1 MVSLF
6 GDLDSRDLFE
16 TKYYLVSLT
25 YLISMWQKIIIISD
39 QNEKK
44 VLGKDLGAEAET
56 VQSLLETDVFTARTV
71 VRGMA
76 CVEEV

>member
-1 MVSLF
+1 MIYL
-6 GDLDSRDLFE
+6 
-16 TKYYLVSLT
+16 KQYYLVSLT

-56 VQSLLETDVFTARTV
+56 AQTLPETDVFTARTV
-71 VRGMA
+71 VRGMTR
-76 CVEEV
+76 VEKV